1 MVIATARA
9 KKKAKAEAVDLLL
22 GALAVL
28 RLAYLNSKLAQI
40 LLPYLAQYCL
50 VSSHPNQPQRF

>member
-40 LLPYLAQYCL
+40 LLPYLAQHCL
-50 VSSHPNQPQRF
+50 GLSHPN